1 MNPIAPISLDSS
13 LQLNAK
19 GIALMEYLE
28 FSLNGFFFCNQN
40 CYLELLSHS
49 VKWKCKT
56 NLRHAHFGN
65 FEQTLSFLLSPVSL

>member
-28 FSLNGFFFCNQN
+28 FSLNDFF
-40 CYLELLSHS
+40 S
-49 VKWKCKT
+49 VIKI
-56 NLRHAHFGN
+56 A
-65 FEQTLSFLLSPVSL
+65 TLSY